1 MTVFCRKGKI
11 TVAAMLLSFALHIV
25 VLGIFSLISFSSSQT
40 NTFAASDNSISLQ
53 NIKALSQISQAV
65 AKPKV
70 KKLST
75 PDKQSQS
82 LTKNKNLAMDK
93 ELPGKTGDVTLHT
106 SDTSLASVPLF
117 SFSTEF
123 FGSTTDLRKI
133 CFVVDCSGSMK
144 GMFGMVRRNLKD
156 SISKLRQDQY
166 FNVIFFRGEELLDF
180 GNKRLVRASENRKT
194 QAFTFIDN
202 VSPAGTTNAAKA
214 LTYAMGVKDSAGN
227 AVQLIY
233 FLTDGLDMSDN
244 NMDFSK
250 RIEKQRK
257 NLAPSTI
264 INTIG
269 FWAELYDRSELIKI
283 AGSSGGKFVSIE

>member
-1 MTVFCRKGKI
+1 MTVLCRKGKI

-40 NTFAASDNSISLQ
+40 NTFAASGNSISLQ
-53 NIKALSQISQAV
+53 NIKAISQMPQTV

-70 KKLST
+70 KKLSN
-75 PDKQSQS
+75 PDKQSRS
-82 LTKNKNLAMDK
+82 LSKNENLATDK
-93 ELPGKTGDVTLHT
+93 ELPGKPDDVNLHT

-123 FGSTTDLRKI
+123 FGSQTDLRKI

-144 GMFGMVRRNLKD
+144 GTFGMVRRNLKD

-166 FNVIFFRGEELLDF
+166 FDIIFFRGEELIDF
-180 GNKRLVRASENRKT
+180 GNNRLVRASENRKI
-194 QAFTFIDN
+194 QALKFIDS

-214 LTYAMGVKDSAGN
+214 LTYAMGVKDPAGN
-227 AVQLIY
+227 AAQLIY
-233 FLTDGLDMSDN
+233 FLTDGLDMNDN
-244 NMDFSK
+244 SMDFSK
-250 RIEKQRK
+250 RIERQRK
-257 NLAPSTI
+257 KLAPSTV

-269 FWAELYDRSELIKI
+269 FWTELYDRSELIKI
-283 AGSSGGKFVSIE
+283 AGSSGGKFVNVE